1 MFARPTLAWGKV
13 DGIVESGGSV
23 SLKHMNL
30 DPTDWE
36 SQRAFLAVLREGS
49 LSGAARTLNVAQ
61 PTVRRRLEA
70 LEQSVGAALFTRSPT
85 GLLPTHAARMLGQY
99 AEAMATAADAFTRA
113 ASADVGAA
121 SGTVRITASDV
132 IGAEVLPAMLA
143 GLRRTHPGLV
153 LELHL
158 SNRAENL
165 LSQEA
170 DIAVRMVRPQQ
181 AAVVAKRVGVVR
193 VGMFADRTYLDEHG
207 TPSTIEDLPRFA
219 LIGPDREMRDLHALQ
234 EAGLGLRREMFA
246 VRTDSH
252 LAQLG
257 AIRAGLGIGIC
268 QVALAR
274 RGAGLIPVLPG
285 LFAAGLETWI
295 AMHEDLRR
303 VERVRVTFDHLVRA
317 LSGYVADQ

>member
-1 MFARPTLAWGKV
+1 
-13 DGIVESGGSV
+13 
-23 SLKHMNL
+23 MNP
-30 DPTDWE
+30 DMTDWE

-49 LSGAARTLNVAQ
+49 LSGAARALGAAQ

-70 LEQSVGAALFTRSPT
+70 LERSVGAALFTRSPT
-85 GLLPTHAARMLGQY
+85 GLTPTEAARALGRY

-113 ASADVGAA
+113 ASADAGAA

-143 GLRRTHPGLV
+143 DLRRSHPGLV

-158 SNRAENL
+158 SNRNENL

-170 DIAVRMVRPQQ
+170 DIAVRTVRPAQ
-181 AAVVAKRVGVVR
+181 AAVVAKRVGVVKL
-193 VGMFADRTYLDEHG
+193 GLFAAKAYLDEHG
-207 TPSTIEDLPRFA
+207 TPLAVEDLRRFA
-219 LIGPDREMRDLHALQ
+219 LVGPDRDTGDLRALR
-234 EAGLGLRREMFA
+234 EAGLDLRREMFA

-257 AIRAGLGIGIC
+257 AIRAGLGIGVC
-268 QVALAR
+268 QAALAR
-274 RGAGLIPVLPG
+274 RGAGLVPVLPAA
-285 LFAAGLETWI
+285 FAYGLETWI

-317 LSGYVADQ
+317 LSGYVIGQ